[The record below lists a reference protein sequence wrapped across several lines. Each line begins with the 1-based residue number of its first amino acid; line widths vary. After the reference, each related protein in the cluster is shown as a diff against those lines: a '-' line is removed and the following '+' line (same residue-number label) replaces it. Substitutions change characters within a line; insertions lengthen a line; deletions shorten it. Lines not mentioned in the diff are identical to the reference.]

1 MIAMTIFFER
11 FHSTLMMSSTPK
23 QPRKK
28 RRIDAQESKGTDE
41 SPEVLP
47 LDFPNE
53 VAKNSENP
61 NQDIHPSNDRAQNR
75 QSLSYSFVNA
85 ADLLRESSERNN
97 KSEISVEVDIEVG
110 GISNQGE
117 SSNTQQK
124 EANVKYCIEAS
135 LDGFQKS
142 PNLNEKITSYF
153 KVIPDDSSKKK
164 KIVSDTAE
172 SNSKDIPGTSGYQ
185 FHSEKSPKIEPS
197 EDSNE
202 ERNDIFFK
210 RIHNYFGLLGE
221 ENEDEEEQP
230 NYFERLPCHILE
242 AIFCQ
247 LPNVELLKIR
257 TVCSAWRAVI
267 NDAKFMEWKKRYYSM
282 HLVENRKLMEGICA
296 DNGLKEVEDCFKVL
310 LKFMFEEFNKKPS
323 SDMYTLL
330 MEIPKAVQ
338 AELVIAERFPELL
351 KKEAKVWAIFA
362 ATLILSETV
371 EDVCDVYRKL
381 LSFQSNCSRHDI
393 IDAFYCVATFFYHFK
408 NFCGI
413 NHGLHYRVYCALYW
427 FENELPSKN
436 VTGSQSMKVVTNLPG
451 QQSLHSYCESTQTH
465 LTNEQIRILN
475 HCFQPGQIIKIVALA
490 GTGKTT
496 TLIHLA
502 QLYPQVKFLNVM
514 FNKAVCEE
522 AKKRFPPNVTCRTA
536 HSLAYTVYGH
546 RLRYKLTTKIR
557 AHDLLPLLEHQSGCI
572 TQPQSYAKYVLRAI
586 ERFIS
591 STDVEL
597 DLSHVGA
604 VEDNLF
610 SEEEALKIWRD
621 ATQIWRKMI
630 DRDNKEVKVTHDVY
644 LKLYQLS
651 KPRLVGFQCLMVD
664 EAQDCNPV
672 IIDIM
677 MSQNLPVIFVG
688 DPNQQ
693 IYGFRGAKSALKN
706 INSTH
711 TYYLSKSFRFGPQI
725 AYVASCFLDVLK
737 PGQKEILV
745 GSNKPSRIDGRAEG
759 QYAIIT
765 RTNVQLFNEAFR
777 ICCQGRIKPNEP
789 SVIHGC
795 FVGGLKSYGFDQMLD
810 ICKLISS
817 SSSNVAQISDKFIAR
832 FKTYKDLTSYA
843 REVED
848 NDLLAKLDIV
858 NQHGS
863 RIPEFIRIIKE
874 KCSHTMAL
882 ANIIFSTA
890 HKAKGLEFDT
900 VCLTDDYPVAPGI
913 DYRRR
918 HYGIRLSVPGN
929 NTSVVD
935 LEETNIMYVAL
946 TRAKRSLVL
955 PDKVLRVLLA
965 AQEKFEY
972 PVAPSSLLNG
982 ENRLECVSCCESF
995 TPHTALILAR
1005 RRMYSANGRIIQGGA
1020 LCMKC
1025 GTEPTVRPRVQIE
1038 PVVMYLDPTADYA
1051 HRSMAA
1057 FVGPLPTDPPIVR
1070 DSFAAFHEMDVVYV
1084 INLNVSVLSDSL
1096 FNFGGEVQLISQATA
1111 TFIPSL
1117 REGHDD
1123 NNNNNYFGGFCP
1135 FLGKTPMQFW

>member
-1 MIAMTIFFER
+1 MIWVDPAQILFKGKKNARHLWEMKREASYLDNALGVTIFLKD
-11 FHSTLMMSSTPK
+11 SLLPLMMSSTPK

-28 RRIDAQESKGTDE
+28 RRIDAQGSKDTDE

-53 VAKNSENP
+53 VAENRS
-61 NQDIHPSNDRAQNR
+61 QDMYPSNDRVQNK

-85 ADLLRESSERNN
+85 SDLLRERNN
-97 KSEISVEVDIEVG
+97 KSEISVKVNIEVG
-110 GISNQGE
+110 GISNKGE

-124 EANVKYCIEAS
+124 KANVKYHIEAS
-135 LDGFQKS
+135 LDKFHKS
-142 PNLNEKITSYF
+142 SNSNEKITSYF

-164 KIVSDTAE
+164 KAVSETAE
-172 SNSKDIPGTSGYQ
+172 SNSEDIPGTSGYQ
-185 FHSEKSPKIEPS
+185 FQFEKSSKIEPC
-197 EDSNE
+197 EDPNE
-202 ERNDIFFK
+202 KRNDIFFK
-210 RIHNYFGLLGE
+210 RIHNYFGLFGE

-257 TVCSAWRAVI
+257 AVCSSWRAVI
-267 NDAKFMEWKKRYYSM
+267 NDAKFMEWKKRYYGM
-282 HLVENRKLMEGICA
+282 HLVENKKLMEGICA
-296 DNGLKEVEDCFKVL
+296 SNGLKEVEDCFKVL

-338 AELVIAERFPELL
+338 AELVIAERFPEFLT
-351 KKEAKVWAIFA
+351 KEAKVWGIFA

-381 LSFQSNCSRHDI
+381 LSFQSNCTRHDI
-393 IDAFYCVATFFYHFK
+393 IDAFYCVATFFHYFK
-408 NFCGI
+408 NFWGI

-436 VTGSQSMKVVTNLPG
+436 LTGSPSLKVVKNLPG
-451 QQSLHSYCESTQTH
+451 QQSLHSYCESTESH

-502 QLYPQVKFLNVM
+502 QLYPQVNFLNVM

-536 HSLAYTVYGH
+536 HSLAYAVYGY
-546 RLRYKLTTKIR
+546 RLRYKLATKVR
-557 AHDLLPLLEHQSGCI
+557 AYDLVPLLKHQSEAVL
-572 TQPQSYAKYVLRAI
+572 QPQAYAKHVLRAI
-586 ERFIS
+586 ERYVS

-597 DLSHVGA
+597 DLSHVGE
-604 VEDNLF
+604 VENVR
-610 SEEEALKIWRD
+610 STEEEALKIWRD
-621 ATQIWRKMI
+621 ATQIWQKMI
-630 DRDNKEVKVTHDVY
+630 DRDNNEVKVTHDVY

-664 EAQDCNPV
+664 EAQDCNPA

-688 DPNQQ
+688 DPHQQ
-693 IYGFRGAKSALKN
+693 IYGFRGAKSALKS
-706 INSTH
+706 ITSTH
-711 TYYLSKSFRFGPQI
+711 TYYLTKSFRFGPQI
-725 AYVASCFLDVLK
+725 AYVASCCLDILK
-737 PGQKEILV
+737 PGEKETLV
-745 GSNKPSRIDGRAEG
+745 GSNKPSRVDGKREG

-777 ICCQGRIKPNEP
+777 ICCHGTIKGNEP
-789 SVIHGC
+789 SVVHGC
-795 FVGGLKSYGFDQMLD
+795 FVGGLKSYGFEQILD
-810 ICKLISS
+810 ICKLASS
-817 SSSNVAQISDKFIAR
+817 SSSNKPSISDKFIAK
-832 FKTYKDLTSYA
+832 FKSYKDLTSYA
-843 REVED
+843 RQVDD

-863 RIPEFIRIIKE
+863 RIPEFVNIIKE

-882 ANIIFSTA
+882 ANVIFSTA

-918 HYGIRLSVPGN
+918 R
-929 NTSVVD
+929 VVD
-935 LEETNIMYVAL
+935 LEETNILYVAL
-946 TRAKRSLVL
+946 TRAKRSLIL

-982 ENRLECVSCCESF
+982 GTTLECVACCDSF
-995 TPHTALILAR
+995 TPHTVLILAR
-1005 RRMYSANGRIIQGGA
+1005 RWMYSANGRIMQGGA
-1020 LCMKC
+1020 LCMRC

-1057 FVGPLPTDPPIVR
+1057 LDNSWQHTACLSTARAGSN
-1070 DSFAAFHEMDVVYV
+1070 SFATLDKNGKNAAPLQSKTLY
-1084 INLNVSVLSDSL
+1084 IY
-1096 FNFGGEVQLISQATA
+1096 
-1111 TFIPSL
+1111 
-1117 REGHDD
+1117 DD
-1123 NNNNNYFGGFCP
+1123 DD
-1135 FLGKTPMQFW
+1135 LKV